1 MELKSRVGY
10 KNEFVNQIRKGKGK
24 KEMSRKEY
32 LIRKMKREIKREIA
46 IETAA
51 FKKLFPILS
60 GACVMCAGGYAWIS
74 FLLGIMH

>member
-1 MELKSRVGY
+1 MEPKSRVGY

-32 LIRKMKREIKREIA
+32 LIRKMKREIA

-60 GACVMCAGGYAWIS
+60 GACVKCAGGYAWIS

>member
-10 KNEFVNQIRKGKGK
+10 KKEFVNQIHKGKGK

-32 LIRKMKREIKREIA
+32 LIRKMKREIA

-51 FKKLFPILS
+51 FKKLCPLFVGSAVL
-60 GACVMCAGGYAWIS
+60 CAGGYAWIS
-74 FLLGIMH
+74 LLLGIMH